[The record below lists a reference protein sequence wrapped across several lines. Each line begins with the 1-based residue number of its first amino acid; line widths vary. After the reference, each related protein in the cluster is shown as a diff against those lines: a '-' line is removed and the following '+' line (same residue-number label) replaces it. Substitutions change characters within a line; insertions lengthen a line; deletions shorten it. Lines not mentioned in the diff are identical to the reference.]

1 MAFLYLKGNAVWHIA
16 ETHAGRSLCGMML
29 PDAARTD
36 RIRVVFLC
44 RSCVHIVEL
53 AARR

>member
-1 MAFLYLKGNAVWHIA
+1 MIYVQGWSAWHIL
-16 ETHAGRSLCGMML
+16 ETKAGRTLCGLML